1 MPPAAAG
8 QIPVPFRLGYLPE
21 GERGVVA
28 TLKIM
33 VGVVL
38 QYRCDPNVRYTAQT
52 LVRNCVSRDAVCQI
66 TCCHAYVRDKVAY
79 LPDVRDVE
87 TIQTP
92 DYTLEMMSGDCDDQS
107 VLLACLLE
115 SIGFQTRF
123 CAIGVRDQ
131 FYSHVS
137 SQVKLGKGW
146 CNLETIVPV
155 LKDAWCGYSPGTP
168 TPVGWFP
175 PDCTCAKVVRVP

>member
-1 MPPAAAG
+1 MPAATAG

-21 GERGVVA
+21 GEAGVRV
-28 TLKIM
+28 TLQIM
-33 VGVVL
+33 VQVVL
-38 QYRCDPNVRYTAQT
+38 QYRCSAGVRYAAQE
-52 LVRNCVSRDAVCQI
+52 LVRNCNSRDSVCQI
-66 TCCHAYVRDKVAY
+66 TVCHAYVRDKIAY
-79 LPDVRDVE
+79 LPDIRNVE

-92 DYTLEMMSGDCDDQS
+92 DYTLQMMSGDCDDQS

-115 SIGFQTRF
+115 AIGFQTRF
-123 CAIGVRDQ
+123 CAIGVRGQ

-146 CNLETIVPV
+146 CNLETIVPT
-155 LKDAWCGYSPGTP
+155 LRDPWCGYNAGAP

-175 PDCTCAKVVRVP
+175 PDATCYKIVRVP